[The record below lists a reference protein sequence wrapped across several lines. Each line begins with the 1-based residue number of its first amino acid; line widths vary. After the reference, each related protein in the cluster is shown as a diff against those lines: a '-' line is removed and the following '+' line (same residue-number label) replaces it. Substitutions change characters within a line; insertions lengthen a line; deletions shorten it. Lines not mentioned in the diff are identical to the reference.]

1 MWCYI
6 STVLT
11 CFKLEGIKER
21 LILMY
26 FSLTNLL
33 KEIFH
38 SKSYTKVTII
48 TLWVSGLI
56 LISIIVFFT
65 LFQTSLK
72 TCFISNSSSI
82 TFWSPVS
89 ATSSYTGS
97 SWSNLH
103 AIKRLSYS
111 MLLKIVMTVTHSW
124 SSEFLEASQGDH
136 FGWPFPARRRV

>member
-1 MWCYI
+1 MRCYI
-6 STVLT
+6 STALT
-11 CFKLEGIKER
+11 CFKLEGIKKR
-21 LILMY
+21 LILIS

-38 SKSYTKVTII
+38 SKSYTKVTIV

-56 LISIIVFFT
+56 LISIRVFFT
-65 LFQTSLK
+65 LYQTSLK

-89 ATSSYTGS
+89 VTSSYTGS
-97 SWSNLH
+97 SWSNLY
-103 AIKRLSYS
+103 AIKMLSYPI
-111 MLLKIVMTVTHSW
+111 LLKIIMTVTHSW

-136 FGWPFPARRRV
+136 FGWPFPACRRV